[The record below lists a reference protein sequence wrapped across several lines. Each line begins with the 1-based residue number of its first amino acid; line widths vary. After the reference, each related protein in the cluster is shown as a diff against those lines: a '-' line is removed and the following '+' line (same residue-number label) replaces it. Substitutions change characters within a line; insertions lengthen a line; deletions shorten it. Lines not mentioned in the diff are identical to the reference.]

1 MIVSVRSKLVK
12 MIKDFVYGRGSTGKN
27 TVNEWSGRIPAWGW
41 GGWCGSS
48 ETFLVVSSGLSICEL
63 P

>member
-27 TVNEWSGRIPAWGW
+27 TVNEWSGRTPAWG
-41 GGWCGSS
+41 GG
-48 ETFLVVSSGLSICEL
+48 VVGVVVQRHS
-63 P
+63 